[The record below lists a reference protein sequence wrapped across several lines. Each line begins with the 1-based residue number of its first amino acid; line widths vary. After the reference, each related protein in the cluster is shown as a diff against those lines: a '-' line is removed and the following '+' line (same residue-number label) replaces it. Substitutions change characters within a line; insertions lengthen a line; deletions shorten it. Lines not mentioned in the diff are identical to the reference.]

1 MDRVNI
7 LIMIGVTA
15 FVALLFAVVFFYWR
29 RQYGVRTPRPQRRD
43 ESNHVVV
50 VRKQDIDSDPERPR

>member
-1 MDRVNI
+1 
-7 LIMIGVTA
+7 
-15 FVALLFAVVFFYWR
+15 
-29 RQYGVRTPRPQRRD
+29 VRTRRPQRRD